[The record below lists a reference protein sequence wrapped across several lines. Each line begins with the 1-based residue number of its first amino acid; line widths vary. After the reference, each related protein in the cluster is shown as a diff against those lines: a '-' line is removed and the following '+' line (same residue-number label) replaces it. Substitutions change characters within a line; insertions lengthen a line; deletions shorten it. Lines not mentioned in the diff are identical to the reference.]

1 MFTPTLLTTNVVIQ
15 TLGGAFGVSSAQAAF
30 QNTLLKQL
38 AITAPGLNPQIVLD
52 AGASELKRVIPE
64 QFLQGVLEAY
74 VSGFRECLIVG
85 IAFGGAAFLA
95 AFGFRLTNIKRT
107 AAAEA

>member
-1 MFTPTLLTTNVVIQ
+1 MSTLTLLTNNVVIQ

-38 AITAPGLNPQIVLD
+38 PITAPGLNPQIVLD

-64 QFLQGVLEAY
+64 QFLQAY

-95 AFGFRLTNIKRT
+95 AFGFRFTNIKRT

>member
-1 MFTPTLLTTNVVIQ
+1 
-15 TLGGAFGVSSAQAAF
+15 
-30 QNTLLKQL
+30 
-38 AITAPGLNPQIVLD
+38 
-52 AGASELKRVIPE
+52 
-64 QFLQGVLEAY
+64 LQGVLEAY

-95 AFGFRLTNIKRT
+95 AFGFRFTNIKRT